1 MTFDTAI
8 AATRRWTLAGFAAT
22 ATAAMFGTV
31 HHAVAQIRRPR
42 IAVVAKVA
50 DSPWFDAME
59 AGITKAAQEH
69 NVDAWMVRPVDPDP
83 VYQVRAA
90 EDLIEQKVEVLAV
103 VPNDAAAL
111 APVFA
116 RARAAG
122 IRVITHESPGQN
134 GNDWDIELTTI
145 EMQSEATVDAL
156 AFNMGG
162 AGKYIIIVGSLVV
175 PLHNAWA
182 DASIAAQKAKY
193 PDMNAV
199 PERFGVGENRFDSY
213 NTVLDQ
219 IRAHPDLK
227 GILAYGSQ
235 GPIGA
240 ARALDERGQGKQI
253 ALVGTFLPRQ
263 GAPYL
268 KTGTIRVGYLWSPIL
283 AGRTIVHIGAM
294 LARGERPVDGMEL
307 PGLGQV
313 RVFPER
319 RLIQASRMET
329 ANRRTID
336 HLIAAGL

>member
-1 MTFDTAI
+1 MAVTRRRTLVGLA
-8 AATRRWTLAGFAAT
+8 AATSAAAFSPIHR
-22 ATAAMFGTV
+22 AT
-31 HHAVAQIRRPR
+31 AQIRRPR
-42 IAVVAKVA
+42 VAVVAKVA

-59 AGITKAAQEH
+59 TGIKKGAQEH
-69 NVDAWMVRPVDPDP
+69 NVDAWIVRPVDPDP
-83 VYQVRAA
+83 AHQVRAA
-90 EDLIEQKVEVLAV
+90 EDLIEQKVDVLAV
-103 VPNDAAAL
+103 VPNDATAL

-116 RARAAG
+116 RARASG
-122 IRVITHESPGQN
+122 MKVITHESPAQN
-134 GNDWDIELTTI
+134 DNDWDIELATI
-145 EMQSEATVDAL
+145 DAQAEKTVDAL

-182 DASIAAQKAKY
+182 DASIAMQKTKY

-199 PERFGVGENRFDSY
+199 PGRFGVGENLYDSY
-213 NTVLDQ
+213 KTVLDQ

-240 ARALDERGQGKQI
+240 ARALNERGKGKQI

-263 GAPYL
+263 GASYV
-268 KTGTIRVGYLWSPIL
+268 KEGTIRVGYLWSPIL
-283 AGRTIVHIGAM
+283 AGRAIVHVGAM
-294 LARGERPVDGMEL
+294 LVRGEQPVDGMEL

-319 RLIQASRMET
+319 RLIQASKLET
-329 ANRRTID
+329 VNRRTID